1 MGFFRK
7 SSSDNSS
14 SSNQSSEPSAFDY
27 AKGGRYARG
36 SGERGPITSLAFE
49 YAKGG
54 SLHGLNRNPD
64 GSPETERQAMIRER
78 EEAERES
85 RFRR

>member
-7 SSSDNSS
+7 LSDSGS
-14 SSNQSSEPSAFDY
+14 GSGSSNEVSFLDF
-27 AKGGRYARG
+27 ARG
-36 SGERGPITSLAFE
+36 GKYGPGTNNPDRPITSIAFE
-49 YAKGG
+49 YARGG

-64 GSPETERQAMIRER
+64 GSPETIGQSMRRER
-78 EEAERES
+78 EETEREA

>member
-7 SSSDNSS
+7 PSGGSSSD
-14 SSNQSSEPSAFDY
+14 SSNEVSFLDF
-27 AKGGRYARG
+27 ARG
-36 SGERGPITSLAFE
+36 GKYGPGSNERGPIQSEAFE

-64 GSPETERQAMIRER
+64 GSPETIGQSMRRER
-78 EEAERES
+78 EEAEREAS
-85 RFRR
+85 FRH